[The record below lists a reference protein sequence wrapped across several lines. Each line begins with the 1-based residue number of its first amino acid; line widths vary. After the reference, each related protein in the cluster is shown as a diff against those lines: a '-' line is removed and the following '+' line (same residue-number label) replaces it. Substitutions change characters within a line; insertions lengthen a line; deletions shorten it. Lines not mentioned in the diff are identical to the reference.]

1 SVGYSI
7 VGSVNGVICLSD
19 NLGYKDDIFL
29 WNPSI
34 RKFVSLPKY
43 NATFYSHGALGFG
56 FDPVTN
62 DFKVV
67 RVVHPDR
74 NNIPPLVELYTH
86 KTGCWR
92 YISDRALPMMV
103 TERCRQAYVN
113 GAANWMAFHRYTFR
127 NTILSFNMS
136 EEVFS
141 EILVPESITNDRC
154 QMILVVFKESLCLI
168 TSIQQGEP
176 RCVVW
181 IMKEYGVP
189 TSWSRLF
196 RIDLSGGL
204 EWPLGLRE
212 NGEVIFA
219 TSDGN
224 LVSCDHQSR
233 RITYLG

>member
-1 SVGYSI
+1 MGYSI

-19 NLGYKDDIFL
+19 DLEYGYMDDIFL

-43 NATFYSHGALGFG
+43 NVTFHSHGPFSHSLGFG

-67 RVVHPDR
+67 RVVHPGCDR
-74 NNIPPLVELYTH
+74 IPPLVELYTH

-92 YISDRALPMMV
+92 YISERALPMMV

-113 GAANWMAFHRYTFR
+113 GAANWMAFHRGPFR

-141 EILVPESITNDRC
+141 
-154 QMILVVFKESLCLI
+154 
-168 TSIQQGEP
+168 
-176 RCVVW
+176 
-181 IMKEYGVP
+181 
-189 TSWSRLF
+189 
-196 RIDLSGGL
+196 
-204 EWPLGLRE
+204 
-212 NGEVIFA
+212 
-219 TSDGN
+219 
-224 LVSCDHQSR
+224 
-233 RITYLG
+233 